1 MKVGDYIVSKFAAYT
16 SPESGNLG
24 KVIGIVTGF
33 DQDEDPKY
41 TVVYSTTGYGFGAN
55 LCDYKTNYKVIK
67 DEQLLEV
74 IHQWSTTPVVGEQ
87 GVFVKVGDLVRYT
100 GKNRIGMK
108 TGTIGYIKSKH
119 IGNTLDFCIVTIL
132 TTGKERRMLERDLD
146 VYEPRNQTESR

>member
-1 MKVGDYIVSKFAAYT
+1 MKVGDYITCEENVINA
-16 SPESGNLG
+16 G

-33 DQDEDPKY
+33 DQDKDPKF

-87 GVFVKVGDLVRYT
+87 GVFMKVGDLVRYT

-119 IGNTLDFCIVTIL
+119 IGNTLDFCMVKIL
-132 TTGKERRMLERDLD
+132 STGKERRILDRDLD
-146 VYEPRNQTESR
+146 AYEPKNQTESR

>member
-1 MKVGDYIVSKFAAYT
+1 MKVGDYITCEENVINA
-16 SPESGNLG
+16 G

-33 DQDEDPKY
+33 DQDKDPKF

-119 IGNTLDFCIVTIL
+119 IGNTLDFCMVKIL
-132 TTGKERRMLERDLD
+132 TTGKERRILERDLD
-146 VYEPRNQTESR
+146 VYESKNQTESR

>member
-1 MKVGDYIVSKFAAYT
+1 MKVGDYITCEENVINA
-16 SPESGNLG
+16 G

-33 DQDEDPKY
+33 DQDKDPKF

-87 GVFVKVGDLVRYT
+87 GVFMQVGDLVRYT

-132 TTGKERRMLERDLD
+132 SAGKERRILDRDLD